1 MGMDMQ
7 TASRDLVCTIHGD
20 AKFHNLPWN
29 TTGGG
34 ISVTKF
40 GNKYFAGAKLE
51 DSVTIGK
58 RVKLVANAGRMAGC
72 GQVAHGGGVEITA
85 RGKDYP
91 VREESVTA
99 AVSALSFEK
108 ETVIGANL
116 QSDFRVGCGSKISV
130 STNLNSRNI
139 GKLSIRTSTSD
150 HTEIALIAVVSL
162 IQFILRGRSAAADK
176 GEQESDETYLDD

>member
-1 MGMDMQ
+1 MQ
-7 TASRDLVCTIHGD
+7 TASKDLVCTVHGD

-29 TTGGG
+29 SIGGG

-51 DSVTIGK
+51 DSVTIGR
-58 RVKLVANAGRMAGC
+58 RVKLVANAGRMSGC

-91 VREESVTA
+91 VREGSVTA

-116 QSDFRVGCGSKISV
+116 QSDFRVGRGSKISV
-130 STNLNSRNI
+130 SANLNSRNL
-139 GKLSIRTSTSD
+139 GNLSVRTSTSD
-150 HTEIALIAVVSL
+150 HAEIALITVVSL
-162 IQFILRGRSAAADK
+162 IQFILRRRSAADNK
-176 GEQESDETYLDD
+176 DEQQIGTNLDD